1 MSIETTPIENP
12 HHLSSCIVSY
22 CKTNSIDS
30 NTVIKTFIYN
40 EKLDSVIRHIEN
52 SIELKSI
59 DAITDTVISL
69 YELDA
74 NQIAL
79 QLNKIDCIYVNKHG
93 KIILKIQNAK
103 NPDTGNSLYVII
115 KRLDTRNGT
124 IPWLQIAT
132 FLGVWSLATYTYYTS
147 L

>member
-1 MSIETTPIENP
+1 MSIDIGPIETP

-30 NTVIKTFIYN
+30 NTVIKTFIYD

-59 DAITDTVISL
+59 DAITDTVTSL

-74 NQIAL
+74 NRIAL
-79 QLNKIDCIYVNKHG
+79 QLDKFDCIYVDKHG
-93 KIILKIQNAK
+93 KIILKLENEK
-103 NPDTGNSLYVII
+103 NPDTGNSLYMII
-115 KRLDTRNGT
+115 KRIDTQNDT

-132 FLGVWSLATYTYYTS
+132 FLGVWSLAIYTYYTS